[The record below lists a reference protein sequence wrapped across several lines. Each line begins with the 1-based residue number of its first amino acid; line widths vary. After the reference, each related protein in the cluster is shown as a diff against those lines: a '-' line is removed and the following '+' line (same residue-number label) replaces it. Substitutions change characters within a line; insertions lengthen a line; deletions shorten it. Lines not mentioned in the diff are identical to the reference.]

1 MNVMKLTNVNVM
13 DPKFDKPEL
22 RGLELC
28 FRLYRAL
35 VEFVHFTEFAVP
47 LSSARS
53 SASCTRGTAACSPH
67 VARGEPLA
75 PDAP

>member
-1 MNVMKLTNVNVM
+1 MSRVAAAQDLMDFMKLTNVNVM
-13 DPKFDKPEL
+13 GPKFDKLEL
-22 RGLELC
+22 RG
-28 FRLYRAL
+28 L
-35 VEFVHFTEFAVP
+35 VEFVHLTEFAAP